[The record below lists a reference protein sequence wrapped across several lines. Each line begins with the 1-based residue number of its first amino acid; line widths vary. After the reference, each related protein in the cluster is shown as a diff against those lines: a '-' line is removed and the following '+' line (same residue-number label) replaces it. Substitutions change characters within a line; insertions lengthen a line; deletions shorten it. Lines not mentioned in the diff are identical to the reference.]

1 MTGRSCL
8 GLVGIFWT
16 AGCLFFTTAGV
27 LSFFE
32 GDSFGIPIAVLFLGL
47 SVAGVAMAYKGFKRT
62 DPNQLSANAKERL
75 VLEVARAHQGEV
87 TVEELGVDTDLSVRE
102 CKVILD
108 ELAESGSCDAWVGRN
123 GETIYVFRGFLPDG
137 RARRSFDPVKGKVE
151 LEFADL
157 EQAEHKNQ
165 AHARNEPA

>member
-1 MTGRSCL
+1 M
-8 GLVGIFWT
+8 
-16 AGCLFFTTAGV
+16 
-27 LSFFE
+27 
-32 GDSFGIPIAVLFLGL
+32 AVLFLGL

-102 CKVILD
+102 CKLILD

-137 RARRSFDPVKGKVE
+137 RARRSFDPIKGEVE

-157 EQAEHKNQ
+157 EHAEKAEQ
-165 AHARNEPA
+165 SR

>member
-16 AGCLFFTTAGV
+16 ASCLFFASAGV
-27 LSFFE
+27 ISFFE
-32 GDSFGIPIAVLFLGL
+32 GDSIGIPMAVLFLGL
-47 SVAGVAMAYKGFKRT
+47 SVAGVAMVYKGFKRT

-102 CKVILD
+102 CKAILD

-137 RARRSFDPVKGKVE
+137 RARRSFDPIKGEVE

-157 EQAEHKNQ
+157 EHAEKAEQ
-165 AHARNEPA
+165 SR

>member
-8 GLVGIFWT
+8 GLVGILWT
-16 AGCLFFTTAGV
+16 ACCLFFATAGV
-27 LSFFE
+27 TSFFE
-32 GDSFGIPIAVLFLGL
+32 GDSIGIPMAVLFLGL

-102 CKVILD
+102 CKLILD

-137 RARRSFDPVKGKVE
+137 RARRSFDPIKGEVE

-157 EQAEHKNQ
+157 EQAVKDEVQ
-165 AHARNEPA
+165 A